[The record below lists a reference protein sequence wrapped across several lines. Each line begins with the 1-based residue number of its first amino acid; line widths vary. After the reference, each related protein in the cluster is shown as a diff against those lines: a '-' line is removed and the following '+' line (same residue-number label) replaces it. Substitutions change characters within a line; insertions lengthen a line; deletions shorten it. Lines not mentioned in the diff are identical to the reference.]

1 MIKIKNLTKVYKKG
15 KHRVVALEDISL
27 NINKGS
33 IHGII
38 GLSGAGKSSLIR
50 CINRLEEP
58 TNGEIWINEVN
69 LMSLNSKDL
78 RNARKRIGMI
88 FQNFN
93 LLSSKT
99 VFDNIAFPLRL
110 SKTPEAQIQKKVESL
125 LRLVELTDKSNTYPS
140 QLSGGQKQRV
150 GIARALAND
159 PDVLLCDEATSAL
172 DPKTTKQI
180 LSLLKDINE
189 SLDITIVIVT
199 HEMDVIKEIC
209 DYVTIL
215 EYGKIIEEGNTINI
229 FSKPGNEITKHF
241 VESSNY
247 IPKEFKKGIILNLSF
262 MKNSAK
268 EPIISKLGKDFD
280 IEINILSGQ
289 IEYIQNEPLG
299 KLTIGI
305 DNTATDLD
313 DIISYL
319 EANNVKA
326 EVITNE

>member
-1 MIKIKNLTKVYKKG
+1 MIKLSNLTKVYSKNKNE
-15 KHRVVALEDISL
+15 VVALK
-27 NINKGS
+27 NINLEVNKGS

-50 CINRLEEP
+50 CVNRLEEP
-58 TNGEIWINEVN
+58 TSGEVLINGVN
-69 LMSLNSKDL
+69 LTTLNSKDL

-88 FQNFN
+88 FQGFN
-93 LLSSKT
+93 LLLSKT

-110 SKTPEAQIQKKVESL
+110 AKIPEAEIKKRVISL
-125 LRLVELTDKSNTYPS
+125 LELVELSDKANVYPS

-150 GIARALAND
+150 GIARALANE

-180 LSLLKDINE
+180 LTLLRDINK
-189 SLDITIVIVT
+189 SLGITMVVVT

-215 EYGKIIEEGNTINI
+215 EGGRVIEAGNTVDV

-241 VESSNY
+241 VESNNY
-247 IPKEFKKGIILNLSF
+247 LPKEFIKGVTLNLSF
-262 MKNSAK
+262 TKGSAK
-268 EPIISKLGKDFD
+268 EPVISSLIREFD
-280 IEINILSGQ
+280 INVNILSGQ
-289 IEYIQNEPLG
+289 IEYVQDQPLG

-305 DNTATDLD
+305 DNISNNLNT
-313 DIISYL
+313 IISYL
-319 EANNVKA
+319 ESNNVKA
-326 EVITNE
+326 EVIANE